1 MLVMYDVGF
10 YITTHRHKHR
20 KVHQTNITAEITLVC
35 PPSAAK
41 AMKAAM
47 GTNPH
52 LTGLPMPRPEIVC
65 PADLTQTTGTAEI
78 LRLPEIR
85 TLITG
90 DFIVLP
96 CDLVCEFGAEQL
108 LQAWMVKAASATDLL
123 GSRGFSNG
131 SRSRHSGGI
140 GVWYETKNNVTV
152 KGEET
157 DFVATT
163 ALPQSATMPPKGSI
177 LANVSRVVYTMPTD
191 ALNDRMEDRKALA
204 LRHGLLRANPRIRM
218 LTTHRDAHIYIFPRW
233 VLDFI
238 EANDRFESIGE
249 DVVGWWSKASWQEG
263 LAEKLKIMQSCKG
276 DTKDDTASNLDS
288 DTDASEQ
295 RLSEIVAV
303 AGDASSKTPRNPSE
317 FVPPMIAYLHSN
329 RTQEAGSIVRRV
341 DTAQLLLAISLQLAK
356 LPSLEEAAPD
366 AASPFAHPRK
376 IAYPEGVKPRTTI
389 TKADSLIADNVTV
402 EEKTS
407 IKECVIGAGCQ
418 IQEGAKLSQC
428 LLMDGV
434 VVGKGCKLTK
444 CILGK
449 RSVIGDGSVLT
460 DCEVQENLL
469 VEPRSKLKPKP
480 SSNTVHLPG

>member
-1 MLVMYDVGF
+1 
-10 YITTHRHKHR
+10 
-20 KVHQTNITAEITLVC
+20 
-35 PPSAAK
+35 
-41 AMKAAM
+41 MKAAM

-52 LTGLPMPRPEIVC
+52 LTGLPMPRPEILC
-65 PADLTQTTGTAEI
+65 PADLTQTSGTADV

-85 TLITG
+85 NLITG

-123 GSRGFSNG
+123 GASGFSNG

-157 DFVATT
+157 DFIAATT
-163 ALPQSATMPPKGSI
+163 LPPSATTPPKGSI
-177 LANVSRVVYTMPTD
+177 LANVSQIVYTMPTD
-191 ALNDRMEDRKALA
+191 TLNDRMEDRKALA
-204 LRHGLLRANPRIRM
+204 IRHGLLRANPRIRM

-233 VLDFI
+233 VLDFVQ
-238 EANDRFESIGE
+238 ANDRFESIGE
-249 DVVGWWSKASWQEG
+249 DVVGWWAKASWQKG
-263 LAEKLKIMQSCKG
+263 LPEKLQILESCKG
-276 DTKDDTASNLDS
+276 TGSHKPPPDAVTEDGDQSSSDS
-288 DTDASEQ
+288 
-295 RLSEIVAV
+295 
-303 AGDASSKTPRNPSE
+303 P
-317 FVPPMIAYLHSN
+317 VPPMIAYLHSN
-329 RTQEAGSIVRRV
+329 KTQEAGSIIRRV

-356 LPSLEEAAPD
+356 LPSIEEAGAEPP
-366 AASPFAHPRK
+366 SPFAHPRK

-389 TKADSLIADNVTV
+389 TKADSLIGENVTV

-469 VEPRSKLKPKP
+469 VEPRSKWII
-480 SSNTVHLPG
+480 